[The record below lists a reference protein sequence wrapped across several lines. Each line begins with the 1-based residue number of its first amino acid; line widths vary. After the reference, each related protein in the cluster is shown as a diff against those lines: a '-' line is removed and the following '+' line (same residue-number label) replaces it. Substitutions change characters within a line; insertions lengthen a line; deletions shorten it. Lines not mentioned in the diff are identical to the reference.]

1 MKFRTQYTERTPKT
15 GITFSEPSRTKQDFV
30 EECDINNIMR
40 RYEVNG
46 ILPICNAQEPVFAD
60 VSEFGDYRESLH
72 RVMAASDAFNSLP
85 SELRKKF
92 DYDPQKMIDFI
103 KDPANK
109 EECIKYGFINKVD
122 NDFSGGSSSVD
133 DGSGSSGNS

>member
-15 GITFSEPSRTKQDFV
+15 GITFTEPSRTKQDFV

-46 ILPICNAQEPVFAD
+46 ILPIGNAQEPVFAD
-60 VSEFGDYRESLH
+60 VSEYGDYRESLH

-109 EECIKYGFINKVD
+109 EECIKYGFIVQS
-122 NDFSGGSSSVD
+122 SGDVKLD
-133 DGSGSSGNS
+133 SGSPSPVSGSQVNP